1 MKKIIL
7 CGLLLVAML
16 GLYGC
21 SGGSGSDAGD
31 GVAEN
36 TAASEASVFEAAD
49 VTIDGLAVNDGYVE
63 DGSSLKVVYLFM
75 TYHPQDVNLSLSSDM
90 LAMRI
95 NDNNFYPAEHYPD
108 DEVGK
113 YLQSYYYGSVIED
126 TYMGE
131 TKKVL
136 ATFKV
141 PEADLAAGRSI
152 VLEDS
157 TGTIPSME
165 DIRLSTDDIQHFA
178 SADELVTALDPEG
191 YAAEMDLRSDAD
203 PDTVALVQSQ
213 INGYRW
219 SFYVNYISYELDFWA
234 DNNFSVRATIN
245 GASSEPQQGT
255 YSVKKGYVF
264 CTYPSNNYTVEIPYT
279 ITNGVVELDPVAGF
293 NVSE

>member
-7 CGLLLVAML
+7 YVLLMVAML

-21 SGGSGSDAGD
+21 AGDSGGDTGD
-31 GVAEN
+31 SVAKN
-36 TAASEASVFEAAD
+36 TSVFETAD
-49 VTIDGLAVNDGYVE
+49 VTIDGMAVDDSYVE
-63 DGSSLKVVYLFM
+63 DGTSLKVVYLFM

-95 NDNNFYPAEHYPD
+95 NDNNLYPSEHYPD

-113 YLQSYYYGSVIED
+113 YVRSYYYGSYIED

-141 PEADLAAGRSI
+141 PEADLGKGRSI

-165 DIRLSTDDIQHFA
+165 EIRLSTDDIQHFA
-178 SADELVTALDPEG
+178 NVDELVSTLDPEG
-191 YAAEMDLRSDAD
+191 YAAEIDLRTDAD
-203 PDTVALVQSQ
+203 PDTVALVKSQ
-213 INGYRW
+213 LNGYYW
-219 SFYVNYISYELDFWA
+219 SFYVNYISYELEFWA
-234 DNNFSVRATIN
+234 DNNFEVRASIN
-245 GASSEPQQGT
+245 GASPEPQQGT
-255 YSVKKGYVF
+255 YTVKKGYVF
-264 CTYPSNNYTVEIPYT
+264 CTYPGNNYTVEIPYT
-279 ITNGVVELDPVAGF
+279 ITNGVVELDPATGF
-293 NVSE
+293 DVSE